1 MKKSLI
7 FILAFLLVMPT
18 FLLFAGSEEKG
29 GAETGVIKYYTDN
42 DESELDPLASAIS
55 KGTGLK
61 LEPLRLSSGEA
72 WARVEAEAPNIG
84 ADMHFGW
91 PLSFALMAKD
101 KGLLMKYKS
110 SAWKDIPDQYK
121 DPDGYWYGWSYWF
134 ACIAVN
140 TKLLKEKGYDMPKSW
155 KDLLD
160 PKWKGEIVMPN
171 PGTSGTAFLTV
182 STIMQL
188 YGEDEGWDY
197 LAKLNKNVAQY
208 TKSGSAPGQLA
219 AQGEYIIGITWDQA
233 VQKRK
238 DEGYP
243 VEMVIPEEGTG
254 YVLDIA
260 VIYKN
265 TKNPK
270 GAKKFIDYIGTK
282 EFQEVVAQ
290 YRSKVTYPGVE
301 ALVKFN
307 PKLIDYDARWAADNR
322 DRIMSMWKEKFSQ

>member
-1 MKKSLI
+1 MKKCAILI
-7 FILAFLLVMPT
+7 TA
-18 FLLFAGSEEKG
+18 LLFMLTAACVFASGERVPVD
-29 GAETGVIKYYTDN
+29 TGVIKYYTDN
-42 DESELDPLASAIS
+42 DESELDPLASAIV

-61 LEPLRLSSGEA
+61 LEPLRMSSGEA
-72 WARVEAEAPNIG
+72 WARVEAEAPNVG
-84 ADMHFGW
+84 ADIHFGW
-91 PLSFALMAKD
+91 PLSFALMAKE
-101 KGLLMKYKS
+101 KGLLMPYKS
-110 SAWKDIPDQYK
+110 PAWKNISAEYS

-134 ACIAVN
+134 ACIGVN
-140 TKLLKEKGYDMPKSW
+140 TKLLSEKGYDMPRSW

-160 PKWKGEIVMPN
+160 PKWKGEVVMPN

-188 YGEDEGWDY
+188 FGEEEGWEY
-197 LAKLNKNVAQY
+197 LEKLHRNVAQY
-208 TKSGSAPGQLA
+208 TKSGSAPGQLV
-219 AQGEYIIGITWDQA
+219 AQGEFMVGITWDQA

-243 VEMVIPEEGTG
+243 IELIIPEEGTG

-265 TKNPK
+265 TKNTESV
-270 GAKKFIDYIGTK
+270 KKFIDYIGSR

-301 ALVKFN
+301 ALVKFD

-322 DRIMSMWKEKFSQ
+322 NRIMSTWKEKFAQ